1 MSNSAYVF
9 IAKMISG
16 GRVTIPEEI
25 RTVFGLKDGDYIELR
40 FIRVVKKGSVPV
52 EAPEMTGRESS
63 NKEEVVLE
71 NG

>member
-25 RTVFGLKDGDYIELR
+25 RNVFGLKDGDYIELR
-40 FIRVVKKGSVPV
+40 FIRVVKKGSVPS
-52 EAPEMTGRESS
+52 EAPEMTGRGSS
-63 NKEEVVLE
+63 GEEVVLK